1 MEMKREVMMSVCNT
15 CKVMLLV
22 WRITL
27 LPLIIQKAQ
36 IKILVATNTIDVPC
50 ANIGKI
56 TLVDIGKNKDDQIGQ
71 K

>member
-1 MEMKREVMMSVCNT
+1 
-15 CKVMLLV
+15 MLLV